1 MNGGVDSQNLNLN
14 IKATAIINPKKIV
27 RVDRNGSG
35 ANIVPLAN
43 GNRPNI
49 KLKGQIESSTKKGMI
64 QNSLKN
70 D

>member
-1 MNGGVDSQNLNLN
+1 LNLN

-49 KLKGQIESSTKKGMI
+49 KLKGQSQSSTTSMS
-64 QNSLKN
+64 QNSLQN